1 MTAQPAPAPALPA
14 PTPDD
19 HLTPE
24 QLHRAL
30 TLRDLTD
37 PGQGEHA
44 MQQLLCAVVDALRP
58 AGDGTVRTVR
68 TPPIVPVR
76 DNYDRLGYAP
86 DDVTRARRYTRYLSP
101 TTMLRSHTS
110 AQLPAILEEYRGREG
125 GGVDELIVVPG
136 LVYRR
141 DAVDRSHVGEPHQ
154 VDLWRLR
161 EDPGT
166 SDADMLAMIDA
177 VVEAVLPGARRRLTH
192 ATHPYTQGGRQIDVL
207 LDGQWLEIAECG
219 RIHPAVLERSG
230 LDPGR
235 WSGLALGMGLDRALM
250 LRKQIPDIRLLRARD
265 PRILAQ
271 MHDLAPWRPV
281 SSQPAARRDLSVV
294 LPAGEDEETLGDR
307 VRTAL
312 GDDAELLES
321 VSILSRTP
329 AAQLPAAARER
340 LGIGPEQENLL
351 IRIVLRPLESTLW
364 AAEANALRNRVY
376 RAVHEGP
383 VLELI

>member
-1 MTAQPAPAPALPA
+1 MTPHPASVHARPASAA
-14 PTPDD
+14 DA

-24 QLHRAL
+24 QLLHAL

-37 PGQGEHA
+37 PDQGEHA
-44 MQQLLCAVVDALRP
+44 MQQLLAAVTDAVRP
-58 AGDGTVRTVR
+58 AGEGTVRTVR

-86 DDVTRARRYTRYLSP
+86 DDVTRARRYTRYVSP

-110 AQLPAILEEYRGREG
+110 AQLPAVLEEYRGREG
-125 GGVDELIVVPG
+125 TGVDDLIVVPG

-161 EDPGT
+161 DRPDT
-166 SDADMLAMIDA
+166 TDAEMLSMIDA
-177 VVEAVLPGARRRLTH
+177 VVDTVLPGAQRRLTP
-192 ATHPYTQGGRQIDVL
+192 AAHPYTRGGRQVDVL

-219 RIHPAVLERSG
+219 RIHPAVLEGSG
-230 LDPGR
+230 LDPRR

-265 PRILAQ
+265 ARIADQ
-271 MHDLAPWRPV
+271 MRDLAPWRPV
-281 SSQPAARRDLSVV
+281 SSQPPARRDLSVV
-294 LPAGEDEETLGDR
+294 LPCGEDEETLGDR

-329 AAQLPAAARER
+329 ADRLPAAARDR
-340 LGIGPEQENLL
+340 LGILPGQENVL
-351 IRIVLRPLESTLW
+351 IRIVLRPYDCTLW

-376 RAVHEGP
+376 RALHEGP